1 MNESVKFFEVRD
13 RYSDDVHL
21 PLFSFIIE
29 TICFNI
35 EIFYNIIS
43 NFSSLIFENS
53 NTINE
58 NKHSI

>member
-1 MNESVKFFEVRD
+1 
-13 RYSDDVHL
+13 DDVHL

-58 NKHSI
+58 IKH

>member
-1 MNESVKFFEVRD
+1 MAAAKMPLAI
-13 RYSDDVHL
+13 YSDDVRL

-58 NKHSI
+58 IKH